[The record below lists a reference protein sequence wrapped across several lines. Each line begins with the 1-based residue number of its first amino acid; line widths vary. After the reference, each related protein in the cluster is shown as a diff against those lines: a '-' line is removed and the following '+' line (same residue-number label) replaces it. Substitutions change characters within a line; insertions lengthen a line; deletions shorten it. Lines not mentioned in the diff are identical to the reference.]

1 MNDCGGVRTVHG
13 GHAGL
18 TSRHLLNLVL
28 DRVVEHIPYSLVDVK
43 PHGRTGIDSGRAR
56 RKAKRLAKGLT
67 HVALPLSYLVVV
79 ESI

>member
-1 MNDCGGVRTVHG
+1 MLIHG

-18 TSRHLLNLVL
+18 DVKHLLNLV
-28 DRVVEHIPYSLVDVK
+28 S
-43 PHGRTGIDSGRAR
+43 IDSDKAR